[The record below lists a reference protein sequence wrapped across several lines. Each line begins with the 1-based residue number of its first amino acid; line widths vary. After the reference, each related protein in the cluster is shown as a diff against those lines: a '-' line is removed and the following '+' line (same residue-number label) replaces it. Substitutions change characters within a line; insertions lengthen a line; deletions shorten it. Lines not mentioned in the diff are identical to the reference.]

1 MTLRELLDGLPAW
14 AKDLRLNLLSVL
26 EDEGL
31 TAVQRTGAAFASALA
46 EGEPRL
52 AAALEAE
59 AHAAGGEPLVEEAR
73 AVAAIMSMNNV
84 LYRSRHWLG
93 EESLRGVP
101 ARMRMQRLGAPRI
114 DRRDQELLAT
124 AVSALNGCERCVTAH
139 SQVLVQG
146 GLDLARVHDAVRIA
160 AAVRGAA
167 VALRSAAKG
176 ETR

>member
-1 MTLRELLDGLPAW
+1 MRLRELLDGLPPW
-14 AKDLRLNLLSVL
+14 ARDLRLNLLSAL
-26 EDEGL
+26 EDEAL
-31 TAVQRTGAAFASALA
+31 TPVQRAGAAYASALA

-59 AHAAGGEPLVEEAR
+59 ARERGGDELVEEAR

-93 EESLRGVP
+93 EEALRGVP
-101 ARMRMQRLGAPRI
+101 ARLRMQRLGQPRI
-114 DRRDQELLAT
+114 ERRDQELIAT

-160 AAVRGAA
+160 AAVRGVA
-167 VALRSAAKG
+167 VALRSAGAEEG
-176 ETR
+176 R